1 MSRSDY
7 DDMPSNGG
15 GRRGKGNKGLTLGVL
30 ICILVVLIIIVV
42 RLIFKPEEKLEV
54 LPPNTIVKEST
65 ADNVVAV
72 PNLDIDIP
80 QDSSSS
86 ETSIEEPVSSVT
98 EETIYSEDLETV
110 GEVDLAIDN
119 DSPSTESTGEVSG
132 EPTQIIENASGEYIP
147 EEIEK
152 VEENSQ
158 LEMPI
163 EVEEET
169 VVKPVEDAEIIE
181 VDDPINE
188 ENIIENTIESE
199 SVSPDS
205 VETETE
211 EIILEEPNIVI
222 QADNEE
228 IESEETESEEI
239 ESEEIE
245 SEEIESE
252 EIESEVVESEVIESE
267 VVDTTEEVE
276 EIEEKEEEKEEE
288 KPLPY
293 DPFMSE
299 DVETLRNSLG
309 ELLSRINF
317 NLILSQNEEPVEEES
332 RSEEVVSLTEI
343 ETESQDTLPSMPS
356 LINETEEVDI
366 DTATAEIITE
376 DSMSIEETYELSVN
390 EPLPESVDEEK
401 SILENEEVPIVEI
414 ITDEAEPS
422 VNYDEII
429 TEDDSSSII
438 LPQEES
444 KEVSKTQR
452 IEEKSSEIIP
462 GSFVVVDGESVTLLS
477 TPGNAVKSPIPGVVV
492 EAKRIEGKKS
502 ITIET
507 EEGEVWRFSG
517 FERVN
522 VKLNQNIKEGDIL
535 GSIGTSTG
543 SEVNITLINL

>member
-65 ADNVVAV
+65 VDNEVAV
-72 PNLDIDIP
+72 PSLDDIP
-80 QDSSSS
+80 LDSSSS
-86 ETSIEEPVSSVT
+86 ETTIEENVSSET
-98 EETIYSEDLETV
+98 EETIYSKDLETV

-147 EEIEK
+147 EEIENF
-152 VEENSQ
+152 EENSQ
-158 LEMPI
+158 LEMMI

-188 ENIIENTIESE
+188 ENRIENTIEGE

-211 EIILEEPNIVI
+211 EIIIEEPNIVI

-228 IESEETESEEI
+228 IESEEI

-245 SEEIESE
+245 SEEID
-252 EIESEVVESEVIESE
+252 SEVIESEVIESE
-267 VVDTTEEVE
+267 VVETTEEVK
-276 EIEEKEEEKEEE
+276 EIEEKEEE

-317 NLILSQNEEPVEEES
+317 NLILSQDEEPIEEES
-332 RSEEVVSLTEI
+332 RSEEVVSLTEV

-356 LINETEEVDI
+356 LINETEEVVI
-366 DTATAEIITE
+366 DNPPAEIITE
-376 DSMSIEETYELSVN
+376 DSMSIEETDESSSN
-390 EPLPESVDEEK
+390 EPLTESVDEEK
-401 SILENEEVPIVEI
+401 PILENEEVTIVEI

-462 GSFVVVDGESVTLLS
+462 GSFVIVDGESVTLLS

-507 EEGEVWRFSG
+507 EDGEVWRFSG

-535 GSIGTSTG
+535 GSVGTSTG

>member
-54 LPPNTIVKEST
+54 LPPNSIVKEST

-72 PNLDIDIP
+72 PSLDDIP
-80 QDSSSS
+80 LDSSSS
-86 ETSIEEPVSSVT
+86 ETTIEEPVSSET

-147 EEIEK
+147 EEIEN

-158 LEMPI
+158 LEMMI

-188 ENIIENTIESE
+188 ENRIENIIESE

-205 VETETE
+205 IETKTE
-211 EIILEEPNIVI
+211 EIILEEPNTVI

-228 IESEETESEEI
+228 IEGEVIESEEIESEVTESEEI

-245 SEEIESE
+245 SDEIE
-252 EIESEVVESEVIESE
+252 IEVVESEVVE
-267 VVDTTEEVE
+267 TTEEVK
-276 EIEEKEEEKEEE
+276 EIEE

-317 NLILSQNEEPVEEES
+317 NLILSQDEEPIEEES
-332 RSEEVVSLTEI
+332 RSEEVVSLTEV

-356 LINETEEVDI
+356 LINETEEVVI
-366 DTATAEIITE
+366 DNPPAEIITE
-376 DSMSIEETYELSVN
+376 DSMSIEETDESSSN
-390 EPLPESVDEEK
+390 EPLTESVDEEK
-401 SILENEEVPIVEI
+401 PILENEEVTIVEI

-492 EAKRIEGKKS
+492 EAKRVEGKKS

-535 GSIGTSTG
+535 GSVGTSTG

>member
-15 GRRGKGNKGLTLGVL
+15 GRRGKDNKGLTLGVL

-54 LPPNTIVKEST
+54 LPPNSIVKEST

-72 PNLDIDIP
+72 PSLDDIP
-80 QDSSSS
+80 LDSSSS
-86 ETSIEEPVSSVT
+86 ETTIEEPVSSET

-147 EEIEK
+147 EEIEN

-158 LEMPI
+158 LEMMI

-188 ENIIENTIESE
+188 ENRIENIIESE

-205 VETETE
+205 IETKTE
-211 EIILEEPNIVI
+211 EIILEEPNTVI

-228 IESEETESEEI
+228 IEGEVIESEEIESEVTESEEI

-245 SEEIESE
+245 SDEIE
-252 EIESEVVESEVIESE
+252 IEVVESEVVE
-267 VVDTTEEVE
+267 TTEEVK
-276 EIEEKEEEKEEE
+276 EIEE

-317 NLILSQNEEPVEEES
+317 NLILSQDEEPIEEES
-332 RSEEVVSLTEI
+332 RSEEVVSLTEV

-356 LINETEEVDI
+356 LINETEEVVI
-366 DTATAEIITE
+366 DNPPAEIITE
-376 DSMSIEETYELSVN
+376 DSMSIEETDESSSN
-390 EPLPESVDEEK
+390 EPLTESVDEEK
-401 SILENEEVPIVEI
+401 PILENEEVTIVEI

-492 EAKRIEGKKS
+492 EAKRVEGKKS

-535 GSIGTSTG
+535 GSVGTSTG

>member
-15 GRRGKGNKGLTLGVL
+15 GRRGKDNKGLTLGVL

-98 EETIYSEDLETV
+98 EETIYPEDLDTV
-110 GEVDLAIDN
+110 GEVDIAIDN

-147 EEIEK
+147 EEIGN

-169 VVKPVEDAEIIE
+169 VVKPVEDVEIIE
-181 VDDPINE
+181 VEDPINE

-211 EIILEEPNIVI
+211 EIILEEPNTVI

-228 IESEETESEEI
+228 IESEVI
-239 ESEEIE
+239 ESEVIE
-245 SEEIESE
+245 SEVTESE
-252 EIESEVVESEVIESE
+252 EIESEVVE
-267 VVDTTEEVE
+267 TTEEVK
-276 EIEEKEEEKEEE
+276 EIEE

-317 NLILSQNEEPVEEES
+317 NLILSQDEEPIEEES
-332 RSEEVVSLTEI
+332 RSEEVVSLTEV
-343 ETESQDTLPSMPS
+343 ETENQDTLPPMPS
-356 LINETEEVDI
+356 LINETEEVVI
-366 DTATAEIITE
+366 DTAPAEIIKE
-376 DSMSIEETYELSVN
+376 DSMSIEETDESSVN
-390 EPLPESVDEEK
+390 EPLTESVDEEK

-414 ITDEAEPS
+414 ITDEVEPF

-492 EAKRIEGKKS
+492 EAKRVEGKKS

-535 GSIGTSTG
+535 GSVGTSTG
-543 SEVNITLINL
+543 SELNITLINL

>member
-1 MSRSDY
+1 
-7 DDMPSNGG
+7 MPSNGG

-72 PNLDIDIP
+72 PSLDDIP
-80 QDSSSS
+80 LDSSSS
-86 ETSIEEPVSSVT
+86 ETTIEENVSSET
-98 EETIYSEDLETV
+98 EETIYSEDLDTV

-147 EEIEK
+147 EEIGN

-158 LEMPI
+158 LEMII

-169 VVKPVEDAEIIE
+169 VVKPVEDAEITE

-188 ENIIENTIESE
+188 ENRIENTIESE
-199 SVSPDS
+199 SASPDS

-211 EIILEEPNIVI
+211 EIVLEEPNTVI

-228 IESEETESEEI
+228 IEGEEIESEVI

-252 EIESEVVESEVIESE
+252 EIESEVVESEVVE
-267 VVDTTEEVE
+267 TTEEVK
-276 EIEEKEEEKEEE
+276 EIEEKEEE

-332 RSEEVVSLTEI
+332 RSEEVVSLTEV
-343 ETESQDTLPSMPS
+343 ETENQDTLPSMPS

-366 DTATAEIITE
+366 DNPPAEIITE
-376 DSMSIEETYELSVN
+376 DSMSIEETDESSVN
-390 EPLPESVDEEK
+390 EPLTESVDEEK
-401 SILENEEVPIVEI
+401 SILENEDVPIVEI

-429 TEDDSSSII
+429 TEDDSSSLI

-462 GSFVVVDGESVTLLS
+462 GSFVIVDGESVTLLS

-535 GSIGTSTG
+535 GSVGTSTG

>member
-65 ADNVVAV
+65 VDNEVAV
-72 PNLDIDIP
+72 PSLDDIP
-80 QDSSSS
+80 LDSSSS
-86 ETSIEEPVSSVT
+86 ETTIEENVSSET

-147 EEIEK
+147 EEIEN

-169 VVKPVEDAEIIE
+169 VVKPVEEVEIIE

-211 EIILEEPNIVI
+211 EIILEEPNTVI

-228 IESEETESEEI
+228 IESEVTESEEI

-252 EIESEVVESEVIESE
+252 EIESEVVE
-267 VVDTTEEVE
+267 TTEEVK
-276 EIEEKEEEKEEE
+276 EIEEKEEE

-317 NLILSQNEEPVEEES
+317 NLILSQNEEPEEES
-332 RSEEVVSLTEI
+332 RSEEVVSLTEV
-343 ETESQDTLPSMPS
+343 ETESQDILPPMPS
-356 LINETEEVDI
+356 LINETDEVVI

-376 DSMSIEETYELSVN
+376 DSMSIEETDELSVN
-390 EPLPESVDEEK
+390 EPLTESVDEEK

-492 EAKRIEGKKS
+492 EAKRVEGKKS

-535 GSIGTSTG
+535 GSVGTSTG

>member
-54 LPPNTIVKEST
+54 LPPNSIVKEST

-72 PNLDIDIP
+72 PSLDDIP
-80 QDSSSS
+80 LDSSSS
-86 ETSIEEPVSSVT
+86 ETTIEEPVSSET

-147 EEIEK
+147 EEIEN

-158 LEMPI
+158 LEMMI

-188 ENIIENTIESE
+188 ENRIENIIESE

-205 VETETE
+205 IETKTE
-211 EIILEEPNIVI
+211 EIILEEPNTVI

-228 IESEETESEEI
+228 IEGEVIESEEIESEVTESEEI

-245 SEEIESE
+245 SDEIE
-252 EIESEVVESEVIESE
+252 IEVVESEVVE
-267 VVDTTEEVE
+267 TTEEVK
-276 EIEEKEEEKEEE
+276 EIEE

-317 NLILSQNEEPVEEES
+317 NLILSQDEEPIEEES
-332 RSEEVVSLTEI
+332 RSEEVVSLTEV

-356 LINETEEVDI
+356 LINETEEVVI
-366 DTATAEIITE
+366 DNPPAEIITE
-376 DSMSIEETYELSVN
+376 DSMSIEETDESSSN
-390 EPLPESVDEEK
+390 EPLTESVDEEK
-401 SILENEEVPIVEI
+401 PILENEEVTIVEI

-507 EEGEVWRFSG
+507 EDGEVWRFSG

-535 GSIGTSTG
+535 GSVGTSTG

>member
-65 ADNVVAV
+65 VDNVVAV
-72 PNLDIDIP
+72 PNLDNDIP
-80 QDSSSS
+80 QDFSSS
-86 ETSIEEPVSSVT
+86 ETTIEENVSSET
-98 EETIYSEDLETV
+98 EETIYSEDLDTV

-147 EEIEK
+147 EEIEN

-158 LEMPI
+158 LEII

-188 ENIIENTIESE
+188 ENRIENTIESE

-211 EIILEEPNIVI
+211 EIVLEEPNTVI

-228 IESEETESEEI
+228 IEG
-239 ESEEIE
+239 
-245 SEEIESE
+245 EEIESE
-252 EIESEVVESEVIESE
+252 EIESEVVESEVVE
-267 VVDTTEEVE
+267 TTEEVK
-276 EIEEKEEEKEEE
+276 EIEEKEEE

-317 NLILSQNEEPVEEES
+317 NLILSQNEEPIEEES
-332 RSEEVVSLTEI
+332 RSEEVVSLTEV

-356 LINETEEVDI
+356 LISETEEVDI
-366 DTATAEIITE
+366 DNVTAEIITE
-376 DSMSIEETYELSVN
+376 DSMSIEETDESSVN
-390 EPLPESVDEEK
+390 EPLTESVDEEK

-535 GSIGTSTG
+535 GSVGTSTG

>member
-72 PNLDIDIP
+72 PNLDNDIP

-86 ETSIEEPVSSVT
+86 ETTIEENVSSET
-98 EETIYSEDLETV
+98 EEAIYSEDLDTV

-147 EEIEK
+147 EEIEN

-158 LEMPI
+158 PEMMI

-169 VVKPVEDAEIIE
+169 VVKPVEEAEIIE

-188 ENIIENTIESE
+188 ENRIENTIESE

-211 EIILEEPNIVI
+211 EIILEAPNIVI

-228 IESEETESEEI
+228 IEGEVTESEEIESEVIESEEIEREETESEEI
-239 ESEEIE
+239 ESE
-245 SEEIESE
+245 
-252 EIESEVVESEVIESE
+252 VVE
-267 VVDTTEEVE
+267 TTEEVK
-276 EIEEKEEEKEEE
+276 EIEE

-317 NLILSQNEEPVEEES
+317 NLILSQDEEPIEEES
-332 RSEEVVSLTEI
+332 RSEEVVSLTEV
-343 ETESQDTLPSMPS
+343 ETENQDTLPTMPS
-356 LINETEEVDI
+356 LINETEEVVI

-376 DSMSIEETYELSVN
+376 DSMSIEETDESSVN
-390 EPLPESVDEEK
+390 EPLTESVDEEK

-429 TEDDSSSII
+429 TEDDSSSLI

-462 GSFVVVDGESVTLLS
+462 GSFVIVDGESVTLLS

-535 GSIGTSTG
+535 GSVGTSTG
-543 SEVNITLINL
+543 SELNITLINL

>member
-15 GRRGKGNKGLTLGVL
+15 GRRGKDNKGLTLGVL

-98 EETIYSEDLETV
+98 EETIYPEDLDTV
-110 GEVDLAIDN
+110 GEVDIAIDN

-147 EEIEK
+147 EEIGN

-169 VVKPVEDAEIIE
+169 VVKPVEDVEIIE
-181 VDDPINE
+181 VEDPINE

-211 EIILEEPNIVI
+211 EIILEEPNTVI

-228 IESEETESEEI
+228 IESEVTESEEIESEEI

-252 EIESEVVESEVIESE
+252 EIESEVVE
-267 VVDTTEEVE
+267 TTEEVK
-276 EIEEKEEEKEEE
+276 EIEEKEEE

-317 NLILSQNEEPVEEES
+317 NLILSQDEEPIEEES
-332 RSEEVVSLTEI
+332 RSEEVVSLTEV
-343 ETESQDTLPSMPS
+343 ETENQDTLPPMPS
-356 LINETEEVDI
+356 LINETEEVVI
-366 DTATAEIITE
+366 DTAPAEIIKE
-376 DSMSIEETYELSVN
+376 DSMSIEETDESSVN
-390 EPLPESVDEEK
+390 EPLTESVDEEK

-414 ITDEAEPS
+414 ITDEVEPF

-492 EAKRIEGKKS
+492 EAKRVEGKKS

-535 GSIGTSTG
+535 GSVGTSTG
-543 SEVNITLINL
+543 SEINITLINL

>member
-54 LPPNTIVKEST
+54 LPPNSIVKEST

-72 PNLDIDIP
+72 PSLDDIP
-80 QDSSSS
+80 LDSSSS
-86 ETSIEEPVSSVT
+86 ETTIEEPVSSET

-147 EEIEK
+147 EEIEN

-158 LEMPI
+158 LEMMI

-188 ENIIENTIESE
+188 ENRIENIIESE

-205 VETETE
+205 IETKTE
-211 EIILEEPNIVI
+211 EIILEEPNTVI

-228 IESEETESEEI
+228 IEGEVIESEEIESEVTESEEI

-245 SEEIESE
+245 SDEIE
-252 EIESEVVESEVIESE
+252 IEVVESEVVE
-267 VVDTTEEVE
+267 TTEEVK
-276 EIEEKEEEKEEE
+276 EIEE

-317 NLILSQNEEPVEEES
+317 NLILSQDEEPIEEES
-332 RSEEVVSLTEI
+332 RSEEVVSLTEV

-356 LINETEEVDI
+356 LINETEEVVI
-366 DTATAEIITE
+366 DNPPAEIITE
-376 DSMSIEETYELSVN
+376 DSMSIEETDESSSN
-390 EPLPESVDEEK
+390 EPLTESVDEEK
-401 SILENEEVPIVEI
+401 PILENEEVTIVEI

-535 GSIGTSTG
+535 GSVGTSTG

>member
-72 PNLDIDIP
+72 PNLDNDIP

-86 ETSIEEPVSSVT
+86 ETTIEENVSSET

-110 GEVDLAIDN
+110 GEVDIAIDN

-147 EEIEK
+147 EEIEN

-158 LEMPI
+158 LEMMI

-169 VVKPVEDAEIIE
+169 VVKPVEDAEITE

-188 ENIIENTIESE
+188 ENRIENTIESE

-211 EIILEEPNIVI
+211 EIVLEEPNTVI

-228 IESEETESEEI
+228 IEG
-239 ESEEIE
+239 EEIE

-252 EIESEVVESEVIESE
+252 EIESEVIENEEIESE
-267 VVDTTEEVE
+267 VVETTEEVK
-276 EIEEKEEEKEEE
+276 EIEEKEEE

-332 RSEEVVSLTEI
+332 RSEEVVSLTEV
-343 ETESQDTLPSMPS
+343 ETESQDILPSMPS

-366 DTATAEIITE
+366 DNAPAEIITE
-376 DSMSIEETYELSVN
+376 DSMSIEETDELSVN
-390 EPLPESVDEEK
+390 EPLTESVDEEK
-401 SILENEEVPIVEI
+401 PILENEEVPIVEI

-535 GSIGTSTG
+535 GSVGTSTG

>member
-54 LPPNTIVKEST
+54 LPPNTIVKENT

-72 PNLDIDIP
+72 PSLDDIP
-80 QDSSSS
+80 LDSSSS
-86 ETSIEEPVSSVT
+86 ETTIEENVSSET

-147 EEIEK
+147 EEIEN

-158 LEMPI
+158 LEMMI

-181 VDDPINE
+181 FVDPINE
-188 ENIIENTIESE
+188 ENRIENIIESE
-199 SVSPDS
+199 PVSPDS

-211 EIILEEPNIVI
+211 EIILEEPNTVI

-228 IESEETESEEI
+228 IESEVTESEEI

-267 VVDTTEEVE
+267 VVETTEEVE
-276 EIEEKEEEKEEE
+276 KIEEKEEE

-317 NLILSQNEEPVEEES
+317 NLILSQDEEPIEEES
-332 RSEEVVSLTEI
+332 RSEEVVSLTEV
-343 ETESQDTLPSMPS
+343 ETENQDTLPPMPS
-356 LINETEEVDI
+356 LINETEEVVI
-366 DTATAEIITE
+366 DTASAEIITE

-535 GSIGTSTG
+535 GSVGTSTG
-543 SEVNITLINL
+543 SELNITLINL

>member
-65 ADNVVAV
+65 VDNEVAV
-72 PNLDIDIP
+72 PSLDDIP
-80 QDSSSS
+80 LDSSSS
-86 ETSIEEPVSSVT
+86 ETTIEENVSSET
-98 EETIYSEDLETV
+98 EETIYSKDLETV

-147 EEIEK
+147 EEIENF
-152 VEENSQ
+152 EENSQ
-158 LEMPI
+158 LEMMI

-188 ENIIENTIESE
+188 ENRIENTIEGE

-211 EIILEEPNIVI
+211 EIIIEEPNIVI

-228 IESEETESEEI
+228 IESEEI
-239 ESEEIE
+239 ESEEID
-245 SEEIESE
+245 
-252 EIESEVVESEVIESE
+252 SEVIESEVIESE
-267 VVDTTEEVE
+267 VVETTEEVK
-276 EIEEKEEEKEEE
+276 EIEEKEEE

-317 NLILSQNEEPVEEES
+317 NLILSQDEEPIEEES
-332 RSEEVVSLTEI
+332 RSEEVVSLTEV

-356 LINETEEVDI
+356 LINETEEVVI
-366 DTATAEIITE
+366 DNPPAEIITE
-376 DSMSIEETYELSVN
+376 DSMSIEETDESSSN
-390 EPLPESVDEEK
+390 EPLTESVDEEK
-401 SILENEEVPIVEI
+401 PILENEEVTIVEI

-462 GSFVVVDGESVTLLS
+462 GSFVIVDGESVTLLS

-507 EEGEVWRFSG
+507 EDGEVWRFSG

-535 GSIGTSTG
+535 GSVGTSTG

>member
-54 LPPNTIVKEST
+54 LPPNSIVKEST

-72 PNLDIDIP
+72 PNLDNDIP
-80 QDSSSS
+80 LDSSSS
-86 ETSIEEPVSSVT
+86 ETTIEEPVSSET
-98 EETIYSEDLETV
+98 EETIYSEDLDTV
-110 GEVDLAIDN
+110 GEVDIAIDN
-119 DSPSTESTGEVSG
+119 DLPSTESTGEVSG

-147 EEIEK
+147 EEIEN

-158 LEMPI
+158 LEMMI

-211 EIILEEPNIVI
+211 EIVLEEPNTVI

-228 IESEETESEEI
+228 IEGEEI
-239 ESEEIE
+239 ESEVIE

-252 EIESEVVESEVIESE
+252 EIESEVVE
-267 VVDTTEEVE
+267 TTEEVK
-276 EIEEKEEEKEEE
+276 EIEEKEEE

-317 NLILSQNEEPVEEES
+317 NLILSQDEKPIEEES
-332 RSEEVVSLTEI
+332 RSEEVVSLTEV
-343 ETESQDTLPSMPS
+343 ETENQDTLPPMPS
-356 LINETEEVDI
+356 LINETDEVVI
-366 DTATAEIITE
+366 DTAPAEIITE
-376 DSMSIEETYELSVN
+376 DSMSIEETNESSVN
-390 EPLPESVDEEK
+390 EPLTESVDEEK

-414 ITDEAEPS
+414 ITDEVEPF

-535 GSIGTSTG
+535 GSVGTSTG
-543 SEVNITLINL
+543 SELNITLINL

>member
-54 LPPNTIVKEST
+54 LPPNSIVKEST

-72 PNLDIDIP
+72 PSLDDIP
-80 QDSSSS
+80 LDSSSS
-86 ETSIEEPVSSVT
+86 ETTIEEPVSSET

-147 EEIEK
+147 EEIEN

-158 LEMPI
+158 LEMMI

-188 ENIIENTIESE
+188 ENRIENIIESE

-205 VETETE
+205 IETKTE
-211 EIILEEPNIVI
+211 EIILEEPNTVI

-228 IESEETESEEI
+228 IEGEVIESEEIESEVTESEEI

-245 SEEIESE
+245 SDEIE
-252 EIESEVVESEVIESE
+252 IEVVESEVVE
-267 VVDTTEEVE
+267 TTEEVK
-276 EIEEKEEEKEEE
+276 EIEE

-317 NLILSQNEEPVEEES
+317 NLILSQDEEPIEEES
-332 RSEEVVSLTEI
+332 RSEEVVSLTEV
-343 ETESQDTLPSMPS
+343 ETENQDTLPPMPS
-356 LINETEEVDI
+356 LINETEEVVI
-366 DTATAEIITE
+366 DNPPAEIITE
-376 DSMSIEETYELSVN
+376 DSMSIEETDESSSN
-390 EPLPESVDEEK
+390 EPLTESVDEEK
-401 SILENEEVPIVEI
+401 PILENEEVTIVEI

-535 GSIGTSTG
+535 GSVGTSTG

>member
-80 QDSSSS
+80 LDSSSS
-86 ETSIEEPVSSVT
+86 ETTIEEPVSSET

-132 EPTQIIENASGEYIP
+132 EPTQIIENASLEYIP
-147 EEIEK
+147 EEIEN

-158 LEMPI
+158 LEII

-211 EIILEEPNIVI
+211 EIVLEEPNTVI

-228 IESEETESEEI
+228 IEG
-239 ESEEIE
+239 
-245 SEEIESE
+245 E

-267 VVDTTEEVE
+267 VVETTEEVK
-276 EIEEKEEEKEEE
+276 EIEEKEEE

-317 NLILSQNEEPVEEES
+317 NLILSQNEEPIEEES
-332 RSEEVVSLTEI
+332 RSEEVVSLTEV

-366 DTATAEIITE
+366 DNATAEIITE
-376 DSMSIEETYELSVN
+376 DSMSIEKTDELSVN
-390 EPLPESVDEEK
+390 EPLTESVDEEK
-401 SILENEEVPIVEI
+401 PILENEEVPIVEI
-414 ITDEAEPS
+414 ITDEAEPF
-422 VNYDEII
+422 VNYDKII

-535 GSIGTSTG
+535 GSVGTSTG
-543 SEVNITLINL
+543 SELNITLINL

>member
-65 ADNVVAV
+65 ADNEVAV
-72 PNLDIDIP
+72 PNLDNDIQ

-86 ETSIEEPVSSVT
+86 ETTIEENVSSET
-98 EETIYSEDLETV
+98 EETIYSEDLDTI

-147 EEIEK
+147 EEIGN

-158 LEMPI
+158 LEMMI

-169 VVKPVEDAEIIE
+169 VVKPVEEVEIIE

-188 ENIIENTIESE
+188 ENRIENTIESE
-199 SVSPDS
+199 SVSSDS

-211 EIILEEPNIVI
+211 EIILEAPNTVI

-228 IESEETESEEI
+228 IESEVIESEEI
-239 ESEEIE
+239 ESEVTESEEIE

-252 EIESEVVESEVIESE
+252 EIESEVVESEVIEA
-267 VVDTTEEVE
+267 TEEVK
-276 EIEEKEEEKEEE
+276 EIEEKEEE

-317 NLILSQNEEPVEEES
+317 NLILSQNEEPIEEES
-332 RSEEVVSLTEI
+332 KSEEVVSLTEV
-343 ETESQDTLPSMPS
+343 ETESQDTLPPMPS
-356 LINETEEVDI
+356 LISETEEVDI

-376 DSMSIEETYELSVN
+376 DSMSIEETDELSVN
-390 EPLPESVDEEK
+390 EPLTESVDEEK

-543 SEVNITLINL
+543 SKLNITLINL

>member
-72 PNLDIDIP
+72 PNLDNDIP

-86 ETSIEEPVSSVT
+86 ETTIEENVSSET

-147 EEIEK
+147 EEIEN

-158 LEMPI
+158 LEMMI

-181 VDDPINE
+181 VEDPINE
-188 ENIIENTIESE
+188 ENRIENTIESE
-199 SVSPDS
+199 SASPDS

-211 EIILEEPNIVI
+211 EIVLEEPNTVI

-228 IESEETESEEI
+228 IEG
-239 ESEEIE
+239 EEIE

-252 EIESEVVESEVIESE
+252 EIESEVIENEEIESE
-267 VVDTTEEVE
+267 VVETTEEVK
-276 EIEEKEEEKEEE
+276 EIEEKEEE

-317 NLILSQNEEPVEEES
+317 NLILSQDEEPIEEES
-332 RSEEVVSLTEI
+332 RSEEVVSLTEV
-343 ETESQDTLPSMPS
+343 ETESQDILPSMPS

-366 DTATAEIITE
+366 DNAPAEIITE
-376 DSMSIEETYELSVN
+376 DSMSIEETDESSVN
-390 EPLPESVDEEK
+390 EPLMESVDEEK

-535 GSIGTSTG
+535 GSVGTSTG
-543 SEVNITLINL
+543 SEVNITLITL

>member
-1 MSRSDY
+1 M
-7 DDMPSNGG
+7 
-15 GRRGKGNKGLTLGVL
+15 
-30 ICILVVLIIIVV
+30 
-42 RLIFKPEEKLEV
+42 
-54 LPPNTIVKEST
+54 
-65 ADNVVAV
+65 
-72 PNLDIDIP
+72 
-80 QDSSSS
+80 
-86 ETSIEEPVSSVT
+86 
-98 EETIYSEDLETV
+98 
-110 GEVDLAIDN
+110 
-119 DSPSTESTGEVSG
+119 
-132 EPTQIIENASGEYIP
+132 
-147 EEIEK
+147 
-152 VEENSQ
+152 
-158 LEMPI
+158 I

-169 VVKPVEDAEIIE
+169 VVKPVEEAEIIE

-188 ENIIENTIESE
+188 ENIIESTIESE

-211 EIILEEPNIVI
+211 EIILEEPNTVI

-228 IESEETESEEI
+228 IESEVT
-239 ESEEIE
+239 E

-252 EIESEVVESEVIESE
+252 EIESEVVE
-267 VVDTTEEVE
+267 TTEEVE
-276 EIEEKEEEKEEE
+276 EIEEKEEE

-332 RSEEVVSLTEI
+332 RSEEVVSLTEV

-356 LINETEEVDI
+356 LINKTEEVVI
-366 DTATAEIITE
+366 DNPPAEIITE
-376 DSMSIEETYELSVN
+376 DSMSIEETDESSVN
-390 EPLPESVDEEK
+390 EPLTGSVDEEK

-462 GSFVVVDGESVTLLS
+462 GSFVIVDGESVTLLS

-517 FERVN
+517 FERVK

-535 GSIGTSTG
+535 GSVGTSTG
-543 SEVNITLINL
+543 SELNITLINL